1 MNLNIVKHI
10 LLAAI
15 FCFLSATPLP
25 AQEIMTIEKAISI
38 GLDNNYG
45 IKISEENIA
54 IAENNNVWVKTGR
67 TPTVDLTGSFVNNMT
82 RDNNPASFLQGTFY
96 TGSLGVTASANWVVY
111 NGGRFQ
117 INKEQL
123 ALTVDQQQLNKLVGI
138 HDLLRTIYQNYYNV
152 IFQQEQL
159 GVLEE
164 VLELSK
170 DRLAYELVKKEF
182 GTSNAYNL
190 IQFESS
196 ILADRNQIVGQLQN
210 IETAK
215 RNLYTTLNLIGYP
228 NYVFEDILAVLPTP
242 IDENQLK
249 KTLDEENYTLK
260 TLEMTKRV
268 QQLNTQLAKV
278 AHKPTV
284 SLSGSLGFAEN
295 GFKFFADNPQTG
307 EPFDFLFSNRITG
320 GLNAN
325 LSYNLYDGGNRKI
338 DIQNAERNEAI
349 ADYNLLQA
357 KANLHNQLDLLVSN
371 YESQLELLSITG
383 QQLALAERNI
393 TISEERFKAGQ
404 ITSLD
409 FRNVQNQ
416 YLNAAFAKVT
426 AIYNLVL
433 TKNEIDYLVGG
444 FTRF

>member
-1 MNLNIVKHI
+1 MNFNIKNNLIFFII
-10 LLAAI
+10 LL
-15 FCFLSATPLP
+15 SGTPLL
-25 AQEIMTIEKAISI
+25 AQELMTIEKAISI
-38 GLDNNYG
+38 GLENNFG
-45 IKISEENIA
+45 IKIAEENIA
-54 IAENNNVWVKTGR
+54 IAENNNVWVRTGK
-67 TPTVDLTGSFVNNMT
+67 TPTIDLTGSFTNNLT
-82 RDNNPASFLQGTFY
+82 RDNNPASFLRGTFY
-96 TGSLGVTASANWVVY
+96 NGSLGATVSANWVVY

-117 INKEQL
+117 INKDQL
-123 ALTVDQQQLNKLVGI
+123 ALAVDQQKLNKTVGI
-138 HDLLRTIYQNYYNV
+138 HNLLRTIYQNYYNV

-164 VLELSK
+164 ILKLSK
-170 DRLAYELVKKEF
+170 DRLKYELVKKEF
-182 GTSNAYNL
+182 GTSNSYNL

-196 ILADRNQIVGQLQN
+196 IMADSNQIVTQIQN
-210 IETAK
+210 IEIAK
-215 RNLYTTLNLIGYP
+215 RNLYTSLNIIGYP
-228 NYVFEDILAVLPTP
+228 NYAFEDILAVSPTP

-295 GFKFFADNPQTG
+295 GFKFFADDPNTG
-307 EPFDFLFSNRITG
+307 DPFKFLFSNRLTG

-338 DIQNAERNEAI
+338 DIQNAELNEKI
-349 ADYNLLQA
+349 ADLNILEA
-357 KANLHNQLDLLVSN
+357 KANLNNQLDILISN
-371 YESQLELLSITG
+371 YNNQLDILSITND
-383 QQLALAERNI
+383 QLELAERNI

-409 FRNVQNQ
+409 FRNIQNQ
-416 YLNAAFAKVT
+416 YLNAAFSKVA

-433 TKNEIDYLVGG
+433 TKNEIDFLIGV
-444 FTRF
+444 FEE